1 MNIIIWINL
10 GKTVMRLSAYIVTV
24 IFVLILAV
32 VYIVNRLWLQ
42 WLNSNT
48 MMWVLIIGIIIIVI
62 QLLLGAILI
71 PGVPVPLNL

>member
-1 MNIIIWINL
+1 MNEYNYMDKS

-48 MMWVLIIGIIIIVI
+48 MMWVLIIGIIIIFMA
-62 QLLLGAILI
+62 Q
-71 PGVPVPLNL
+71 

>member
-1 MNIIIWINL
+1 MNEYNYMDKS

-71 PGVPVPLNL
+71 PA